1 MLKKLTACQFEDKTT
16 FNKSDKDTSS
26 PVLLDRPIESCTLVA
41 NSFPISDTDVNDKND
56 PSTQSI
62 IKMKMINSTY
72 QSFDSGGIDIDR

>member
-56 PSTQSI
+56 PLPPSL
-62 IKMKMINSTY
+62 
-72 QSFDSGGIDIDR
+72 